1 MSSLAFAPNSPR
13 QTAAPV
19 NAPTVP
25 TQIIVGDGGDSGGHA
40 ASSSPSSS
48 SSSSTLKSNSLLPP
62 PSQDGDGDTATEQII
77 EKISKLQDLE
87 NQKYDDLNILLA
99 SNPTPDNIAQQKVL
113 MNDITQLT
121 NIRSQLFET
130 LLLQAQNNLKVNHA
144 MNANV
149 QDKHTIVTLKEND
162 LNARRS
168 AVAALNQDFENTQKM
183 VDINVYYK
191 KQYEARVKIMKY
203 IVVLCF
209 LVIFFV
215 VLMNLGWLPQEMVIV
230 LVVIIILA
238 GGLYI
243 GSLMYDAYQR
253 SSINYDEYDWGFDS
267 QKMASTISKQPRHKK
282 PASKDRS
289 CGSGSNNDNSVSSK
303 LDSMYKSVSSSAAS
317 IEDSIQ
323 SSSSSMMTDLTG
335 TLGSESSNVGI
346 PASSASASSISAAS
360 TAPPVTVPPLP
371 SVQSKISESF
381 MLSKVPKKY
390 FSEIQEQHASAS
402 PFTMEDNYGKI

>member
-1 MSSLAFAPNSPR
+1 MSSFVVVAPNSPR
-13 QTAAPV
+13 QTAASV

-25 TQIIVGDGGDSGGHA
+25 TQFIVSHGDSGGHD
-40 ASSSPSSS
+40 ASSSSLP
-48 SSSSTLKSNSLLPP
+48 TLK
-62 PSQDGDGDTATEQII
+62 PSEDGDTATEQII
-77 EKISKLQDLE
+77 EKISNLQDLE

-121 NIRSQLFET
+121 NIRSELFNT
-130 LLLQAQNNLKVNHA
+130 LLLQAENNAKVNDV

-162 LNARRS
+162 LAARK
-168 AVAALNQDFENTQKM
+168 AAIAALNQDFENTQKM

-203 IVVLCF
+203 IVLLCF

-243 GSLMYDAYQR
+243 GSLVYDAYQR

-267 QKMASTISKQPRHKK
+267 QKMASTIAKQPRHKK
-282 PASKDRS
+282 PASRDRTCS
-289 CGSGSNNDNSVSSK
+289 SGSNNDNSISSK
-303 LDSMYKSVSSSAAS
+303 IDSAYKSISSSAAS
-317 IEDSIQ
+317 VEDSIK
-323 SSSSSMMTDLTG
+323 SSSSTMMSDLTG
-335 TLGSESSNVGI
+335 RAAASSSTDI
-346 PASSASASSISAAS
+346 PASSASSSSISAAS
-360 TAPPVTVPPLP
+360 TVTTAPPLATAPPPP

-390 FSEIQEQHASAS
+390 FSEHTFAS
-402 PFTMEDNYGKI
+402 PFTVEDNYGKI

>member
-1 MSSLAFAPNSPR
+1 MASSSVAPNSPK

-25 TQIIVGDGGDSGGHA
+25 TQVMGDSSNLD
-40 ASSSPSSS
+40 ASVL
-48 SSSSTLKSNSLLPP
+48 STPVQDNSM
-62 PSQDGDGDTATEQII
+62 EQII
-77 EKISKLQDLE
+77 AQISNLQDLE

-99 SNPTPDNIAQQKVL
+99 SNPTPDNVVQQNVL
-113 MNDITQLT
+113 ISDITHLT
-121 NIRSQLFET
+121 NIRSQLFDT
-130 LLLQAQNNLKVNHA
+130 LVLNTQNNARVNDA

-168 AVAALNQDFENTQKM
+168 AIAALNQESENTQRM

-203 IVVLCF
+203 IVLLCF

-215 VLMNLGWLPQEMVIV
+215 VLSNLGWLPQEMVIV

-238 GGLYI
+238 GVLYI
-243 GSLMYDAYQR
+243 GSLVNDAYQR
-253 SSINYDEYDWGFDS
+253 SNMNYDEYNWGFDS
-267 QKMASTISKQPRHKK
+267 QKMASMISKQPRHKK
-282 PASKDRS
+282 SASTDRTCNS
-289 CGSGSNNDNSVSSK
+289 GSGILSQ

-317 IEDSIQ
+317 VEDSIKSSSSTLMSNLTPTAN
-323 SSSSSMMTDLTG
+323 SSSSSTP
-335 TLGSESSNVGI
+335 SPS
-346 PASSASASSISAAS
+346 ASSSSISAAS
-360 TAPPVTVPPLP
+360 TATTGPDTTSSPP

-381 MLSKVPKKY
+381 MLSKMPRKY
-390 FSEIQEQHASAS
+390 FSDIQGQGAN

>member
-1 MSSLAFAPNSPR
+1 MSSLTVAPNSPR
-13 QTAAPV
+13 QSAASV

-25 TQIIVGDGGDSGGHA
+25 TQVIDRDS
-40 ASSSPSSS
+40 ASSKITPPS
-48 SSSSTLKSNSLLPP
+48 P
-62 PSQDGDGDTATEQII
+62 PSQDTGSPTEQII
-77 EKISKLQDLE
+77 EKISNLQDLE
-87 NQKYDDLNILLA
+87 NKKYDDLNILLA

-121 NIRSQLFET
+121 NIRSQLFDT
-130 LLLQAQNNLKVNHA
+130 LLLQAQNNMKVNDA

-168 AVAALNQDFENTQKM
+168 AIAALNQDVENTQKM

-209 LVIFFV
+209 LIIFFV

-243 GSLMYDAYQR
+243 GSLIYDAYQR
-253 SSINYDEYDWGFDS
+253 SNINYDEYDWGFDGG
-267 QKMASTISKQPRHKK
+267 KMASTIAKQPKHKK
-282 PASKDRS
+282 PASKDRT
-289 CGSGSNNDNSVSSK
+289 CNANANNDNSVSSK
-303 LDSMYKSVSSSAAS
+303 LNSMYKSVSSSAAS
-317 IEDSIQ
+317 VEDSIK
-323 SSSSSMMTDLTG
+323 SSSS
-335 TLGSESSNVGI
+335 TLMSNITASVNNSDS
-346 PASSASASSISAAS
+346 PAPAASSSSISAAS
-360 TAPPVTVPPLP
+360 TATASTTSPVTNASIPP

-381 MLSKVPKKY
+381 MLSKVPRKY
-390 FSEIQEQHASAS
+390 FSDLQGGGGQGAD
-402 PFTMEDNYGKI
+402 PFTIEDNYGKI

>member
-1 MSSLAFAPNSPR
+1 MSSVAPNSPR
-13 QTAAPV
+13 QTAASV

-25 TQIIVGDGGDSGGHA
+25 TQIIENSNDLKNA
-40 ASSSPSSS
+40 KSSS
-48 SSSSTLKSNSLLPP
+48 SSPTNEQ
-62 PSQDGDGDTATEQII
+62 QDNPTEQII
-77 EKISKLQDLE
+77 EKISNLQDVE

-121 NIRSQLFET
+121 NIRSQLFNT
-130 LLLQAQNNLKVNHA
+130 LLLHAENNMKVNDA
-144 MNANV
+144 MSANV

-162 LNARRS
+162 LNARKT
-168 AVAALNQDFENTQKM
+168 AIAALNQDFENTQRM

-203 IVVLCF
+203 IILLCF
-209 LVIFFV
+209 TVIFFV

-243 GSLMYDAYQR
+243 GSLAYDAYQR
-253 SSINYDEYDWGFDS
+253 SSMNYDEYDWGFDAG
-267 QKMASTISKQPRHKK
+267 KMASTIAKQPRHKK
-282 PASKDRS
+282 PASKDRT
-289 CGSGSNNDNSVSSK
+289 CNANNDDSVSSK

-317 IEDSIQ
+317 IEDSIK
-323 SSSSSMMTDLTG
+323 SSSSTFMTDLTG
-335 TLGSESSNVGI
+335 GVSSESGTPN
-346 PASSASASSISAAS
+346 PSASASSISAAS
-360 TAPPVTVPPLP
+360 TATTALDGSSVPP
-371 SVQSKISESF
+371 SVQSKVSESF
-381 MLSKVPKKY
+381 MLSKVPRKY
-390 FSEIQEQHASAS
+390 FSDIQGQGTSAT